1 MKTKEELLE
10 ALKQSINDKSSDGM
24 FEAIANLVEN
34 QTDSKAEQILQEALR
49 VDDSNILKARG
60 ARQLTS
66 AEKAFYNKMIEA
78 MKSDNFKQA
87 LTNVDTV
94 LPETVI
100 EDIFSEIENEHPLLS
115 KLDIQVASAKVKL
128 LFGVAGDN
136 KATWGK
142 LTDKIKTEI
151 SGSFE
156 EMDIYQLKVS
166 AYVPVPESM
175 LDLGPV
181 YLDRFVRTLL
191 YDALSNGIEDAVIN
205 NLKSDGGPIG
215 MMADLT
221 QGSTSGGVTTYT
233 AKTAKKVT
241 NWTPKGLSAVI
252 KAMAKGRNDKPRT
265 VNGLFMVVSPDD
277 YYSIVKPAICI
288 QTPAGDWVDKSPYP
302 IDIVQSV
309 YMPSGKAIM
318 GIDKKYMMGI
328 GTAQAGKLETSDEFA
343 FLDDNRTYKIKL
355 YGNGQPKDNNA
366 FQVLDITGLKE
377 LAFKVDSTTTVA
389 GEVTTNSKAA

>member
-1 MKTKEELLE
+1 MFD
-10 ALKQSINDKSSDGM
+10 ALS
-24 FEAIANLVEN
+24 NLIEN

-66 AEKAFYNKMIEA
+66 AEKAFYNKIIDA
-78 MKSDNFKQA
+78 MRSDNFRQ
-87 LTNVDTV
+87 TIDNIDTV

-142 LTDKIKTEI
+142 LTDKIVTEI

-166 AYVPVPESM
+166 AYVPIPESM

-191 YDALSNGIEDAVIN
+191 YDALSNGIEDASLN
-205 NLKSDGGPIG
+205 NLESDKGPIG
-215 MMADLT
+215 MMADLSKGT
-221 QGSTSGGVTTYT
+221 TNSGKTTYA
-233 AKTAKKVT
+233 AKTAKKVV
-241 NWTPKGLSAVI
+241 NWTPKRF
-252 KAMAKGRNDKPRT
+252 GRCN
-265 VNGLFMVVSPDD
+265 
-277 YYSIVKPAICI
+277 
-288 QTPAGDWVDKSPYP
+288 
-302 IDIVQSV
+302 QS
-309 YMPSGKAIM
+309 YGKR
-318 GIDKKYMMGI
+318 
-328 GTAQAGKLETSDEFA
+328 S
-343 FLDDNRTYKIKL
+343 
-355 YGNGQPKDNNA
+355 
-366 FQVLDITGLKE
+366 
-377 LAFKVDSTTTVA
+377 
-389 GEVTTNSKAA
+389 

>member
-10 ALKQSINDKSSDGM
+10 TLKQAINDKSSDGL
-24 FEAIANLVEN
+24 FEALSNLIEN

-66 AEKAFYNKMIEA
+66 AEKAFYNKIIDA
-78 MKSDNFKQA
+78 MRSDNFRQA
-87 LTNVDTV
+87 IDNIDTV

-100 EDIFSEIENEHPLLS
+100 EDIFSETENEHPLLS

-142 LTDKIKTEI
+142 LTDKIVTEI

-166 AYVPVPESM
+166 AYVPIPESM

-191 YDALSNGIEDAVIN
+191 YDALSNGIEDTVLN
-205 NLKSDGGPIG
+205 NLQSDKGPIG
-215 MMADLT
+215 MMADLSKGT
-221 QGSTSGGVTTYT
+221 TNSGKTTYT
-233 AKTAKKVT
+233 AKTAKTVT
-241 NWTPKGLSAVI
+241 NWTPKGLANVI
-252 KAMAKGRNDKPRT
+252 KAMAKGRNGKARKVT
-265 VNGLFMVVSPDD
+265 GLFMVVSPDD
-277 YYSIVKPAICI
+277 YYGLVKPAICI
-288 QTPAGDWVDKSPYP
+288 QTPAGDWVEKSPYP
-302 IDIVQSV
+302 IDIIQSV
-309 YMPSGKAIM
+309 YCPTGKAIM

-377 LAFKVDSTTTVA
+377 LAFKVDSTTTVE
-389 GEVTTNSKAA
+389 GQVNTKAAA